1 MPAKNKLPLWSL
13 KLAVKLLDRPT
24 GVSEEA
30 KKQIAYLGCIFIHIP
45 KCAGH
50 AMQKSLFGKRIFKHQ
65 TIRQY
70 QIALPS
76 PLYRNAWKFTVTRD
90 PWERI
95 VSAWR
100 FLKAGGYHAHDND
113 EKYFKENLSLY
124 PSFDHFV
131 NDWLVYQ
138 DLKQCGCVHF
148 KPQLHY
154 LTAFDGSVPMD
165 YMVKLTDLA
174 GEYENL
180 RRRFDGGELIVDNA
194 TKGGQVDYRSFYTS
208 AETFA
213 NVSSIYADDIRVLS
227 YSSQADSWA
236 SCSET
241 IDMEAKP

>member
-1 MPAKNKLPLWSL
+1 MSEKNRLPLWSL

-24 GVSEEA
+24 GVSDET
-30 KKQIAYLGCIFIHIP
+30 KKHIADLGCIFIHIP

-50 AMQKSLFGKRIFKHQ
+50 ALQKSLFGKKIFGHQ

-70 QIALPS
+70 QLALPWS
-76 PLYRNAWKFTVTRD
+76 VYRKAWKFTVTRD

-100 FLKAGGYHAHDND
+100 FLKAGGYNDND
-113 EKYFKENLSLY
+113 ARYFAETLTEYST
-124 PSFDHFV
+124 FDHFV
-131 NDWLVYQ
+131 NDWLVHQ
-138 DLKQCGCVHF
+138 NLVECGCVHF
-148 KPQLHY
+148 KPQLY
-154 LTAFDGSVPMD
+154 YIRDFSGAIPMD
-165 YMVKLTDLA
+165 CMVKLSDLSE
-174 GEYENL
+174 EYEKL

-213 NVSSIYADDIRVLS
+213 NVSRIYADDIRVLG